1 MTCSSVTNRAAYKL
15 RERTETSGVLLRA
28 QTAAPTLAAHD
39 IPHLIV
45 GGVAVQE
52 HGYPRVRVDLELTL
66 RRKLPRDLPVG
77 QAIHPLYLE
86 TWDALQA
93 ES

>member
-1 MTCSSVTNRAAYKL
+1 MNRGPRNVTCTGVTNQAVYEL
-15 RERTETSGVLLRA
+15 REHTGTSGVLLSA
-28 QTAAPTLAAHD
+28 QTAAATLAAHD

-66 RRKLPRDLPVG
+66 LRKLPRDPPVA

-86 TWDALQA
+86 T
-93 ES
+93 

>member
-1 MTCSSVTNRAAYKL
+1 MVQT
-15 RERTETSGVLLRA
+15 A
-28 QTAAPTLAAHD
+28 QTAVATLAAHD
-39 IPHLIV
+39 IPHHIV

-52 HGYPRVRVDLELTL
+52 HGYPRVTVDLELIL
-66 RRKLPRDLPVG
+66 RRKLPRDSPVA
-77 QAIHPLYLE
+77 QPVRPLYLE